1 MYAISFFQE
10 KRGLPQKM
18 VQFQSSSGSISRL
31 YVRKNVRDGGV
42 PVKKRR
48 KTENDSEETREE
60 NVHHCSSLES
70 ICEKHLKEI
79 EELKEKLKAKE
90 REFEAMVAEYQANN

>member
-1 MYAISFFQE
+1 
-10 KRGLPQKM
+10 M
-18 VQFQSSSGSISRL
+18 VQFQPSSGSISRL
-31 YVRKNVRDGGV
+31 YVRKNVQDGGV

-48 KTENDSEETREE
+48 NTENDSKETREE
-60 NVHHCSSLES
+60 NVHHCSSQES

-90 REFEAMVAEYQANN
+90 REVEAMVAEYEEANH